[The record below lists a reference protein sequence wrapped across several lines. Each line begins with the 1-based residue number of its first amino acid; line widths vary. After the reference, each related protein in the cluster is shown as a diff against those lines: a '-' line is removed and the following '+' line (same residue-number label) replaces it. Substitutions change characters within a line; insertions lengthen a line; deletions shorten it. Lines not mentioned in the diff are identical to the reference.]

1 MKTKTLTIRI
11 LTPEGTLHEGAA
23 TAVFLPG
30 SVSPFEVLPG
40 HAPIISALSAGDIRV
55 VKGEDVHPVLD
66 DDARQG
72 DGDFLLIDRGNV
84 PFVGVADMSEEV
96 L

>member
-1 MKTKTLTIRI
+1 MKEKTLTIRI

-40 HAPIISALSAGDIRV
+40 HAPIISARGAGEIRV
-55 VKGEDVHPVLD
+55 VDGEERRF
-66 DDARQG
+66 A
-72 DGDFLLIDRGNV
+72 IRG
-84 PFVGVADMSEEV
+84 GVVRVRNNEIEACVETV
-96 L
+96 

>member
-1 MKTKTLTIRI
+1 MDKPLTIRI

-40 HAPIISALSAGDIRV
+40 HAPIISTLSAGEIRV
-55 VKGEDVHPVLD
+55 V
-66 DDARQG
+66 
-72 DGDFLLIDRGNV
+72 DGQEQRFAIRG
-84 PFVGVADMSEEV
+84 GVVKVRNNEITVCAETA
-96 L
+96 

>member
-1 MKTKTLTIRI
+1 MADKTLTIRI

-30 SVSPFEVLPG
+30 TVSPFEVLPD

-55 VKGEDVHPVLD
+55 VDGEERRF
-66 DDARQG
+66 A
-72 DGDFLLIDRGNV
+72 IRG
-84 PFVGVADMSEEV
+84 GVVKVKDNEIVACVEER
-96 L
+96 

>member
-1 MKTKTLTIRI
+1 MADKTLTIRI

-30 SVSPFEVLPG
+30 TVSPFEVLPD

-55 VKGEDVHPVLD
+55 VDGEERRF
-66 DDARQG
+66 A
-72 DGDFLLIDRGNV
+72 IRG
-84 PFVGVADMSEEV
+84 GVVKVRNNEITACVETA
-96 L
+96 

>member
-1 MKTKTLTIRI
+1 MADKTLTIRI

-30 SVSPFEVLPG
+30 TVSPFEVLPD

-55 VKGEDVHPVLD
+55 LDGEERRFAIRGGVVKVRNNEIIACVET
-66 DDARQG
+66 A
-72 DGDFLLIDRGNV
+72 
-84 PFVGVADMSEEV
+84 
-96 L
+96 

>member
-1 MKTKTLTIRI
+1 MADKTLTIRI

-30 SVSPFEVLPG
+30 TVSPFEVLPD

-55 VKGEDVHPVLD
+55 VDGEERRF
-66 DDARQG
+66 A
-72 DGDFLLIDRGNV
+72 IRG
-84 PFVGVADMSEEV
+84 GVVKVKDNEIVACVETA
-96 L
+96 

>member
-55 VKGEDVHPVLD
+55 V
-66 DDARQG
+66 
-72 DGDFLLIDRGNV
+72 DGQERHFAIRG
-84 PFVGVADMSEEV
+84 GVVRVRDNEIEACVETV
-96 L
+96 